1 VKEIRVDQH
10 EPTMS
15 ATASQ
20 LFDVPMPR
28 TVNRW
33 PRTFSPTNIRAVLR
47 ARRGGATVSFN
58 QVKLDESV
66 LEPNC
71 LVMDYALVRHSR
83 IGRYTIVGPFSSLF
97 LVRLGPYSGIA
108 EKVTVGALP
117 HWPSLPTNHVFPL
130 NAEFGFCEGAWPT
143 VAGTEVGA
151 DAWIGA
157 GAVVLS
163 GVRVGH
169 GAVVAAGAVVTR
181 DVADYEIVAG
191 VPARRIRM
199 RFDDDIVDRLLALR
213 WWEWPPA
220 LIKKHI
226 EFFRVPLTAETLAGL
241 EERSPW
247 AAGGSDRPADVPG
260 VPPSLRALG

>member
-1 VKEIRVDQH
+1 MEQQ
-10 EPTMS
+10 EPVTS
-15 ATASQ
+15 AIASQ
-20 LFDVPMPR
+20 LFDAPMPR

-33 PRTFSPTNIRAVLR
+33 PRTFSPANIRAVLR

-66 LEPNC
+66 LEPNS
-71 LVMDYALVRHSR
+71 LVMDYALVRHSHV
-83 IGRYTIVGPFSSLF
+83 GRYTIVGPFSSLF

-117 HWPSLPTNHVFPL
+117 HWPSLPTNHVFPV

-143 VAGTEVGA
+143 VAATEVGA

-157 GAVVLS
+157 GAVVLA
-163 GVRVGH
+163 GTRVGH

-181 DVADYEIVAG
+181 DVADYEIVGG

-199 RFDDDIVDRLLALR
+199 RFDDDIIQRLLKLR

-226 EFFRVPLTAETLAGL
+226 EYFGVPLTAETLAAL

-247 AAGGSDRPADVPG
+247 AAGASNRPADVDG
-260 VPPSLRALG
+260 VPTSLRALG